1 MSGQNDHPVVGITR
15 HRVDS
20 VRLSYVIASI
30 PNADKHTGRVFF
42 SSEQPWGHK
51 SSDLVDVFKT
61 SRPRSRPLERRVFL
75 FEDLRGCASSFG
87 TRASS
92 VLRTDPTLA
101 DLEASRS
108 FVAERPMTD
117 VQSGLE
123 GGLVRF

>member
-30 PNADKHTGRVFF
+30 PNADKHAGRVFF

-61 SRPRSRPLERRVFL
+61 SRPRSRPLEHRVFL
-75 FEDLRGCASSFG
+75 FEDLRGCASSFRDQG
-87 TRASS
+87 F
-92 VLRTDPTLA
+92 LCIMD
-101 DLEASRS
+101 
-108 FVAERPMTD
+108 
-117 VQSGLE
+117 
-123 GGLVRF
+123 